1 MSQEQSG
8 AKWRS
13 HQCRGL
19 GAPRNDLPQSL
30 AIAGAWGYI
39 GRKFLD
45 VALRRRIPTV
55 VYDPGDLPADV
66 EPSGLTRLS
75 DDAEFYRL
83 PADLFHLATHPDH
96 RRTGQQRLLERA
108 RQEPLAILNE
118 KPMAA
123 PDSPEECS
131 QIVAAVRRS
140 RALMLYD
147 FPELYDP
154 LTERILDHLRSYR
167 DLRITDISMCRSKD
181 REAPDNSRNY
191 KRMVPIQYQESVHCL
206 AYVLFV
212 LARLRGSLA
221 EVFDGGVSLR
231 AESEPYTPPNPEIY
245 SYVVDGRCGY
255 QFSLGTVQVKGRTDF
270 QAGAEFTKRR
280 VLRGNGNGRPFCIEA
295 NYLEGR
301 KRLSINGV
309 EQAVDPHANSYE
321 SVLQAFTRWRRESSR
336 EELMEG
342 IYPNPAFARITY
354 QLSSALWRASRD
366 RFGLRLANLDAL
378 LGFDAGFRES
388 LAAMPRYG

>member
-1 MSQEQSG
+1 M
-8 AKWRS
+8 
-13 HQCRGL
+13 
-19 GAPRNDLPQSL
+19 NDLPQSL

-45 VALRRRIPTV
+45 VALRRQIPTF

-66 EPSGLTRLS
+66 DPSGLTRLT

-108 RQEPLAILNE
+108 QPAPLAILNE

-131 QIVAAVRRS
+131 QIVAAVQHS

-154 LTERILDHLRSYR
+154 LTERILDHLHSYR
-167 DLRITDISMCRSKD
+167 DVRITNISMCRSKD
-181 REAPDNSRNY
+181 REAPDNPRNY

-212 LARLRGSLA
+212 LARLPGSLA
-221 EVFDGGVSLR
+221 EVFDGGMSLR
-231 AESEPYTPPNPEIY
+231 AESEPYAPPNPEMY
-245 SYVVDGRCGY
+245 PHVVDGRCNF
-255 QFSLGTVQVKGRTDF
+255 QVSLGGVQIEGRTDF
-270 QAGAEFTKRR
+270 KAGAEFTKRR
-280 VLRGNGNGRPFCIEA
+280 VLRGSGNGQPFCIEA
-295 NYLEGR
+295 DYLEGR
-301 KRLSINGV
+301 KRLSINGI
-309 EQAVDPHANSYE
+309 EQAVDPRANSYE
-321 SVLQAFTRWRRESSR
+321 SVLQTFTRWRSQLAREA
-336 EELMEG
+336 LMEG

-354 QLSSALWRASRD
+354 QLSSALWRAGRSRARL
-366 RFGLRLANLDAL
+366 RFANLDAL
-378 LGFDAGFRES
+378 LGFDAGFRET
-388 LAAMPRYG
+388 LPEMPRYG